1 MAGINSH
8 ADVIRD
14 WHLLLDAVERS
25 PEVLQEV
32 EKERLKLAQWL
43 TEVRGLKAR
52 QDELKALG
60 QEVTQKL
67 KDSVVEGKE
76 ASVQLRAILKAKFGS
91 KNERLVHFKVAPK
104 RKRVRKGLVVVK
116 KKPADGEGTGTPE
129 TSPSD
134 KPVA

>member
-43 TEVRGLKAR
+43 TEVRALKAR

-67 KDSVVEGKE
+67 KESVVEGKE

-91 KNERLVHFKVAPK
+91 KNERLVHFRVAPK
-104 RKRVRKGLVVVK
+104 RKRVRKTLVVV
-116 KKPADGEGTGTPE
+116 KKPADGEGTGTPG